1 MRRAQIAVLIL
12 AVGAGGVAAMLATR
26 SEQPA
31 AAPAPA
37 PLPVVATVDVLV
49 AKADIEVGRR
59 LSADDV
65 QWQAWPA
72 SSANALFMRRTDNP
86 GAAAQVAGSIA
97 RSAFTGGEP
106 IREAK
111 LIRANGSGFM
121 AALIRSGMRAI
132 STDISPEA
140 GVGGFILPND
150 HVDLILTR
158 VEKFGGEDSY
168 HSETIL
174 TNVRVLAI
182 DQTIEEKN
190 GQRTVIGKIATL
202 ELSPAQAE
210 TLALAR
216 RLGSISLMLRGLRD
230 AELSLAEQNSRAGRL
245 DRAESVS
252 VVRFGRGANAILK

>member
-12 AVGAGGVAAMLATR
+12 AVGAGGVAAVLATR
-26 SEQPA
+26 SEQPVA
-31 AAPAPA
+31 AVPAPA
-37 PLPVVATVDVLV
+37 PVAAVEVLV
-49 AKADIEVGRR
+49 AKTDIEVGRR
-59 LSADDV
+59 LSPDDV
-65 QWQAWPA
+65 QWQAGPETA
-72 SSANALFMRRTDNP
+72 ANSQYIRKTDNP
-86 GAAAQVAGSIA
+86 AAAAQIAGSIA
-97 RSAFTGGEP
+97 RSAFIGGEP

-121 AALIRSGMRAI
+121 AALIRPGMRAI
-132 STDISPEA
+132 STDITPEA

-158 VEKFGGEDSY
+158 VEKFGGEESY

-182 DQTIEEKN
+182 DQTVEEKN
-190 GQRTVIGKIATL
+190 GQRVVIGKIATL

-216 RLGSISLMLRGLRD
+216 RLGSISLMLRSLRD
-230 AELSLAEQNSRAGRL
+230 SELSLAEQNSRAGRL

-252 VVRFGRGANAILK
+252 VVRFGRGANAILR

>member
-12 AVGAGGVAAMLATR
+12 AVGAGGVAAVLATR
-26 SEQPA
+26 SEQPV
-31 AAPAPA
+31 APA
-37 PLPVVATVDVLV
+37 PLPAVATVDVLV

-59 LSADDV
+59 LSAADV

-121 AALIRSGMRAI
+121 AALIRSGMRGI

-158 VEKFGGEDSY
+158 VEKFSGEESY

-216 RLGSISLMLRGLRD
+216 RLGSISLMLRSLRD

>member
-26 SEQPA
+26 SEQP
-31 AAPAPA
+31 PAPA
-37 PLPVVATVDVLV
+37 AARAAQVALAEILV
-49 AKADIEVGRR
+49 AKADIDVGRK
-59 LSADDV
+59 LSPEDV
-65 QWQAWPA
+65 QWHAWPA
-72 SSANALFMRRTDNP
+72 DAANAQFIRRSDNP
-86 GAAAQVAGSIA
+86 AAAAQIAGSIA
-97 RSAFTGGEP
+97 RFAFVGGEP

-121 AALIRSGMRAI
+121 AALIRPGIRALA
-132 STDISPEA
+132 TDITPEA

-150 HVDLILTR
+150 HVDVILTR
-158 VEKFGGEDSY
+158 GEKSSSEDSY

-174 TNVRVLAI
+174 ANVRVLAI

-202 ELSPAQAE
+202 ELTVPQAE

-216 RLGSISLMLRGLRD
+216 RLGVISLMLRSLRD
-230 AELSLAEQNSRAGRL
+230 AEASREEDFRASRLGRG
-245 DRAESVS
+245 DSVS
-252 VVRFGRGANAILK
+252 VVRFGRGANAIVK